1 MLAIISAGA
10 AELYNAGVR
19 AGIDPQRVWEVL
31 TRLAP
36 ILEARRAGFTEGR
49 YETAMFAVADI
60 VKDLRLATGLYH
72 DLGIDAPVTQTARE
86 LFQRITPEHNEQDI
100 AAITALWRAPV
111 GAPPSS
117 WR

>member
-1 MLAIISAGA
+1 
-10 AELYNAGVR
+10 
-19 AGIDPQRVWEVL
+19 
-31 TRLAP
+31 
-36 ILEARRAGFTEGR
+36 
-49 YETAMFAVADI
+49 MFAVADI